1 MSEFKVG
8 DHVVINDYSD
18 AHGDK
23 GIIDTIQ
30 KNGIILIELVEHG
43 CNWVVEED
51 EIVKEEDVCLKLK

>member
-8 DHVVINDYSD
+8 DRVVINDYSD

-30 KNGIILIELVEHG
+30 ENGIILIELVEYG
-43 CNWVVEED
+43 CICVVEED
-51 EIVKEEDVCLKLK
+51 EIVKEEAVCLKLK